1 MLGLVPTRICGFYK
15 LVRYLWPVEYN
26 SWDRRVCDDYKST
39 GIGSLVRSKILF
51 YWEVKI
57 NKFPRTHFWK
67 VNACS
72 CYTLSLYKLV
82 LFFFVAGKVL
92 SPTANRCTR
101 WLKSTFHWNTEKK
114 LSQLYKQEI
123 RSYWNNEQTSET
135 RRQLTRG
142 ISRKRDPNSRQRVWK
157 CFITRFRE
165 TDVFSPT

>member
-1 MLGLVPTRICGFYK
+1 MLGLVPTRICGFHK

-26 SWDRRVCDDYKST
+26 SWDTRVCACDDYKST

-57 NKFPRTHFWK
+57 NKFPSTHFRK

-72 CYTLSLYKLV
+72 CYTLSLCINTPATV
-82 LFFFVAGKVL
+82 LFFFVTGKVL

-123 RSYWNNEQTSET
+123 RSYWNNEQTYT
-135 RRQLTRG
+135 RNQ
-142 ISRKRDPNSRQRVWK
+142 SWKRSK
-157 CFITRFRE
+157 
-165 TDVFSPT
+165 